1 MRRVVVAVAAVALQ
15 ASGAHA
21 LMAQAVTSALTGIA
35 LPEGTK
41 LDKGFLVRM
50 AAKADMDMTAKD
62 AGATLGG
69 KYEVYRLGA
78 MGGVAATFPAVKVLV
93 EGQGWALSPSPDGKT
108 WGWLDKGATRLLLN
122 FNSAKDGAWLYLAEV
137 TQRAPAVASAPAK
150 GATGAAPSGTPSKPT
165 PANTPAS
172 TPPAPAAPNAPAAA
186 NTPSAPLPS
195 GPRRF
200 QFTRSEFDDG
210 WVAVEQPDYVQV
222 TRGVITAYL
231 FYRVTMT
238 EEMRPPVTDVIDYFW
253 NRDGR
258 PRFDLQNANRRR
270 EESSYPPLEYV
281 EGDVTDR
288 ATGRRAFA
296 GMFVSRNN
304 GGALNILVVA
314 PDKGSFYQAF
324 PKPGDLERM
333 MNYNKFAVAPGDL
346 PGYWSESS
354 GAFAQMYYV
363 QSGNYAGMN
372 AASVSAQF
380 WIYPDGTYR
389 SVHKGATGMVGNQKV
404 FQQDYRGA
412 WKVTS
417 NWEMTMTNRFEGKTD
432 TFLMQ
437 FEAVKGGRLLH
448 LTDKFATGMQYHLGV
463 R

>member
-1 MRRVVVAVAAVALQ
+1 M
-15 ASGAHA
+15 
-21 LMAQAVTSALTGIA
+21 
-35 LPEGTK
+35 
-41 LDKGFLVRM
+41 
-50 AAKADMDMTAKD
+50 
-62 AGATLGG
+62 
-69 KYEVYRLGA
+69 
-78 MGGVAATFPAVKVLV
+78 
-93 EGQGWALSPSPDGKT
+93 
-108 WGWLDKGATRLLLN
+108 
-122 FNSAKDGAWLYLAEV
+122 
-137 TQRAPAVASAPAK
+137 
-150 GATGAAPSGTPSKPT
+150 
-165 PANTPAS
+165 
-172 TPPAPAAPNAPAAA
+172 PNAPPPA
-186 NTPSAPLPS
+186 TPPVALPS

-222 TRGVITAYL
+222 TKGALTAYL

-238 EEMRPPVTDVIDYFW
+238 EQMRPPVTDVIDYFW

-258 PRFDLQNANRRR
+258 PRFDLQNANKRR

-288 ATGRRAFA
+288 ANGKRAFA

-304 GGALNILVVA
+304 GGALNIMVVA
-314 PDKGSFYQAF
+314 PDKGTFYQAF

-380 WIYPDGTYR
+380 WIAPDGTYR
-389 SVHKGATGMVGNQKV
+389 STHKGATGMVGNQKV
-404 FQQDYRGA
+404 FQQEYRGS
-412 WKVTS
+412 WKLNG
-417 NWEMTMTNRFEGKTD
+417 NWEMSMTNRFEGKTD

-448 LTDKFATGMQYHLGV
+448 LTDKQYQGVQYHLGV
-463 R
+463 Q

>member
-1 MRRVVVAVAAVALQ
+1 MRLLVVAAVVLALHV
-15 ASGAHA
+15 GGVET

-41 LDKGFLVRM
+41 LDKGFLTRA
-50 AAKADMDMTAKD
+50 AAKADLDMTAKG
-62 AGATLGG
+62 AGATLGSA
-69 KYEVYRLGA
+69 YEVYRLGPI
-78 MGGVAATFPAVKVLV
+78 GGAVATFATVKTLA
-93 EGQGWALSPSPDGKT
+93 EGAGWTLTPSADGKT
-108 WGWLDKGATRLLLN
+108 WGWLDKGAVRRLLN
-122 FNSAKDGAWLYLAEV
+122 FYVAKDGAWLYLAEV
-137 TQRAPAVASAPAK
+137 AQRAPAVAATPAQGSA
-150 GATGAAPSGTPSKPT
+150 GATPTSGAKNAPP
-165 PANTPAS
+165 PA
-172 TPPAPAAPNAPAAA
+172 TPPVA
-186 NTPSAPLPS
+186 LPS

-222 TRGVITAYL
+222 TKGALTAYL

-238 EEMRPPVTDVIDYFW
+238 EQMRPPVTDVIDYFW

-258 PRFDLQNANRRR
+258 PRFDLQNANKRR

-288 ATGRRAFA
+288 ASGKRAFA

-304 GGALNILVVA
+304 GGALNIMVVA
-314 PDKGSFYQAF
+314 PDKGTFYQAF

-380 WIYPDGTYR
+380 WIAPDGTYR
-389 SVHKGATGMVGNQKV
+389 STHKGATGMVGNQKV
-404 FQQDYRGA
+404 FQQEYRGS
-412 WKVTS
+412 WKLNG
-417 NWEMTMTNRFEGKTD
+417 NWEMSMTNRFEGKTD

-448 LTDKFATGMQYHLGV
+448 LTDKQYQGVQYHLGV
-463 R
+463 Q